1 MDMKRIPVFSSLLI
15 TALLLVACGSK
26 PAPPTAEGPTATG
39 NTAVPSGPTVTPSAT
54 PDLCTQDQMADTVK
68 IVNTYVYQFVNY
80 SSLSIQ
86 VPPAQL
92 PQMVASMKAI
102 RQALQQQIVP
112 PCLTDLKH
120 YALQYMDAV
129 IQTETTYMSQA
140 TPDKLAFEAGRQ
152 QALKYND
159 QYAIEMARLLGVTL
173 APQNAT
179 PAAQESSTPAGA
191 VVFNPGP
198 NPLNLH
204 RAPSLTSES
213 IGMLEA
219 NASAKAIGRSSNGEW
234 IQVEVP
240 GQPGA
245 RAWVYASLVQYTS
258 GDASVLP
265 VATP

>member
-1 MDMKRIPVFSSLLI
+1 MKKILIFSCLLI

-26 PAPPTAEGPTATG
+26 PVAATSEAPTTAG
-39 NTAVPSGPTVTPSAT
+39 NTSVPTEPPVTPSAT
-54 PDLCTQDQMADTVK
+54 PDLCTQEQLPETVK

-80 SSLSIQ
+80 SNLSIQ

-92 PQMVASMKAI
+92 PQMLASMKAI

-120 YALQYMDAV
+120 FALQYMDAV

-140 TPDKLAFEAGRQ
+140 TPDKAAFDAGRKL
-152 QALKYND
+152 ALQYND
-159 QYAIEMARLLGVTL
+159 QYAVELARLLGVTL

-179 PAAQESSTPAGA
+179 PAAQVTPTQAGA

-213 IGMLEA
+213 IAMLEA

-234 IQVEVP
+234 IQVELP
-240 GQPGA
+240 GQPNT

-258 GDASVLP
+258 GDANILP